1 MRLDSNTVVRHIHN
15 YTYIYI
21 YIYIYIYTYIYVY
34 MYICIYIYIYIG
46 TCVGLFV
53 EVLLFFQETTCK
65 SFRNYLGLLVRI
77 WEPLVKVLET
87 TYTHKHWFLMVLG
100 YLTNLNPSI
109 QMILDGWIF
118 QTLVCQSGDIW
129 HGVQCKDYYEAI
141 HNKTFT
147 PPIIQTPPECTHVE
161 WGSPQLTSLV
171 Q

>member
-1 MRLDSNTVVRHIHN
+1 MRRCEDEKMWRWEDVKMRGCEDEKMF
-15 YTYIYI
+15 YRPP
-21 YIYIYIYTYIYVY
+21 
-34 MYICIYIYIYIG
+34 
-46 TCVGLFV
+46 
-53 EVLLFFQETTCK
+53 LLEEHCAQTLSGKTTCK
-65 SFRNYLGLLVRI
+65 SSRNYLGLLVRI
-77 WEPLVKVLET
+77 LEPLVKVLET